1 MKLSQ
6 ILLLAGM
13 SAVLAGCGEGVPK
26 VCEQVID
33 KTLERAKK
41 LGIKAPSRE
50 TMIEDLKQQ
59 KGGDEKKMEEAC
71 NQALNMLE
79 SVKKM
84 KNNMSDML
92 K

>member
-33 KTLERAKK
+33 KSLAQAKE
-41 LGIKAPSRE
+41 LGVEAPSRE
-50 TMIEDLKQQ
+50 VMIEDLKQ
-59 KGGDEKKMEEAC
+59 KSGGDEKKMEEAC

-79 SVKKM
+79 SVEKM
-84 KNNMSDML
+84 KNSMSNML